1 MEQFYKGKFID
12 KILLH
17 FYSRY
22 SNKKDFLKDVIKESF
37 DSDLIN
43 YQDFFYFYE
52 AVLDDF
58 GETLNYFDWENAD
71 PVEVKPFLYLKLR
84 KSMVLLAQQIHQ
96 LIELAQNNLQLKPEE
111 KSQMKGTVLAVLE
124 KNRGS
129 KKVMNSVELGD

>member
-1 MEQFYKGKFID
+1 MIEAILDEIERLGGAFKILNHMDIYLKFHPFIRDTFQKMIKDDQKKVEQFYKGKFID

-17 FYSRY
+17 FYARY

-37 DSDLIN
+37 DTDLIN

-71 PVEVKPFLYLKLR
+71 PVEVKPFLYQKLR
-84 KSMVLLAQQIHQ
+84 KSMVLLAQ
-96 LIELAQNNLQLKPEE
+96 
-111 KSQMKGTVLAVLE
+111 
-124 KNRGS
+124 
-129 KKVMNSVELGD
+129 